1 MRCVTLQNGNLKWS
15 TKQISDVAAMSL
27 RARRAPSLVSQRRNL
42 IHNRNRIED
51 RPTVQGRRDIEL
63 TLAFLTRDGLFTH
76 RGLPGHDGHE
86 DSSLPEVVNPDG
98 IS

>member
-1 MRCVTLQNGNLKWS
+1 MRLGLSAQEY
-15 TKQISDVAAMSL
+15 
-27 RARRAPSLVSQRRNL
+27 L

-51 RPTVQGRRDIEL
+51 GPTIQGRQERCEL
-63 TLAFLTRDGLFTH
+63 TLAFLARDGLVAH

-86 DSSLPEVVNPDG
+86 DSSLPEILNPYG